1 MGKIGKF
8 DASGL
13 GKFRAAMKKAL
24 NEARQKEFIEDC
36 AGKLADELLKRV
48 VQRTPQGDYSG
59 NSYICSSSD
68 TGRSHKGS
76 KDDKQG
82 GALRDAWH
90 CGIKEWQGGK
100 FVIEIINDAK
110 NERGEAYASYVEY
123 GHRTPRGMKSALDK
137 VDKSQ
142 SELFVPG
149 HFMME
154 ISRKEVEELAP
165 KTLEALLK
173 RKLTEVFGI

>member
-1 MGKIGKF
+1 MSKMGRF
-8 DASGL
+8 DASGF
-13 GKFRAAMKKAL
+13 GKFREAMEKAL

-68 TGRSHKGS
+68 TGRSHTGS
-76 KDDKQG
+76 KAGKQG
-82 GALRDAWH
+82 GTLRDAWH
-90 CGIKEWQGGK
+90 YGIKEWQGGN

-110 NERGEAYASYVEY
+110 NKNGEAYVSYVEY
-123 GHRTPRGMKSALDK
+123 GHRTRAGMKGALDK
-137 VDKSQ
+137 ADGH

-165 KTLEALLK
+165 RMLETLLK

>member
-1 MGKIGKF
+1 MSKTGKF
-8 DASGL
+8 DASGFGRL
-13 GKFRAAMKKAL
+13 RKAMEKAM

-48 VQRTPQGDYSG
+48 VQRTPEGDYSG

-68 TGRSHKGS
+68 TGKSHNGS
-76 KDDKQG
+76 KAVKKG
-82 GALRDAWH
+82 GALHDAWH
-90 CGIKEWQGGK
+90 CGIKEWQGGN

-110 NERGEAYASYVEY
+110 NKNGEAYASYVEY
-123 GHRTPRGMKSALDK
+123 GHRTREGMKGALDNA
-137 VDKSQ
+137 DRH

-154 ISRKEVEELAP
+154 ISRKEVEELTP
-165 KTLEALLK
+165 KMLETLLK
-173 RKLTEVFGI
+173 RKLTEVFGT